1 VKTSHRYLRVGGFEV
16 LEQSYTAHH
25 RSPRHDHAAAE
36 VCLVLDGSLIE
47 TVDHGG
53 TLACHTGAASF
64 KPAAAHHR
72 VAAGAAG
79 ARCLVVTMPADRLR
93 DATAAGSALRRP
105 AALAPG
111 ALAGLGARLLR
122 ELAGGDAWA
131 PLAVEGLALEVLA
144 AAARHDRPADGG
156 AGAHARVAPW
166 VRACATAARRGG
178 RPRRRAAVARGAGG
192 GGGRGT
198 DLPRPGVPPRLW
210 NQRGRVRPRPP
221 ARARPRAAGDRE
233 RPLSDVALA
242 CGFYDQSHF
251 TRLFRRET
259 GVTPAAYRREHRP
272 RECAGRGRPIA
283 RAAVPGARRRAG
295 RASRGRS
302 SRG

>member
-105 AALAPG
+105 AALAQG

-144 AAARHDRPADGG
+144 AAARHDRPADRG
-156 AGAHARVAPW
+156 AGANARVAPW
-166 VRACATAARRGG
+166 VRAVRDRLHDAADAPGAAPPSLG
-178 RPRRRAAVARGAGG
+178 ALAAAAGVGPTCLAQAFRRAYGTSVGAYVRG
-192 GGGRGT
+192 
-198 DLPRPGVPPRLW
+198 LRL
-210 NQRGRVRPRPP
+210 
-221 ARARPRAAGDRE
+221 ARARALLATGE

-272 RECAGRGRPIA
+272 A
-283 RAAVPGARRRAG
+283 
-295 RASRGRS
+295 
-302 SRG
+302 